1 MTHYRS
7 HGRNRH
13 LAFEASEQWSCHQS
27 EPISVVFGG
36 FVVLFKR
43 TFAFRQVCHLGTF
56 AHGEG
61 RRKGKLVPQL
71 RGEKHW
77 KNSVN
82 VHWSPVIALCLPAFG
97 ISLRCGTVGL
107 QMLYFSLQSSAFL
120 TCLLCEWEGTAV
132 EARWGHEVV
141 SRIEP
146 TRFASTAPELS
157 TQFNLL
163 RKVYWLWPN
172 GREPHEQIGL
182 AVSVSHPY

>member
-13 LAFEASEQWSCHQS
+13 LAFEASEQWSCHQG

-43 TFAFRQVCHLGTF
+43 TFRAFRQVCHLGTF

-61 RRKGKLVPQL
+61 RRKGKLVRQL

-82 VHWSPVIALCLPAFG
+82 VHWSPVMALCLLVLG
-97 ISLRCGTVGL
+97 SLWHFFTLWDCWL
-107 QMLYFSLQSSAFL
+107 ANALLLSS
-120 TCLLCEWEGTAV
+120 V
-132 EARWGHEVV
+132 
-141 SRIEP
+141 
-146 TRFASTAPELS
+146 LS
-157 TQFNLL
+157 FPYMSAL
-163 RKVYWLWPN
+163 RKELQWRQGGDMKWFP
-172 GREPHEQIGL
+172 G
-182 AVSVSHPY
+182 